1 MRHVMLFVLLAL
13 TVVASSGALA
23 QQPSSNNNGA
33 AVSSVTD
40 HERFDFDK
48 YNEDRKARIEIWKG
62 LISGAA
68 LLIPLLIGI
77 YSIRAQA
84 RSNFELKAAEIVM
97 NAKNVFGVRKRA
109 DVLRELFPDKLR
121 QDFAD
126 SFDPQKH
133 TSPGPSPE
141 SKLELL
147 KLIVA
152 APDVSRKSLIF
163 GGECTPGISLNSCFP
178 VISKKN
184 RKRDPVP
191 PGTMPNKVLQLYAR

>member
-33 AVSSVTD
+33 PISSVTD

-152 APDVSRKSLIF
+152 APDRESEIVNLWRRMYSGDKLEQLFPGDFEEESKEGSRAA
-163 GGECTPGISLNSCFP
+163 GH
-178 VISKKN
+178 
-184 RKRDPVP
+184 D
-191 PGTMPNKVLQLYAR
+191 A